1 MKKSVIAGVFIA
13 LSFTTCSA
21 IANSLALSLANDD
34 AGKFQPIQYLM
45 IFMAINMKT
54 EMITH
59 KAYFWDI
66 ATISQTRANYL
77 SILRKIFTLHQAV
90 IKDTTQL

>member
-34 AGKFQPIQYLM
+34 AGKFFNQYLM

>member
-1 MKKSVIAGVFIA
+1 
-13 LSFTTCSA
+13 
-21 IANSLALSLANDD
+21 
-34 AGKFQPIQYLM
+34 
-45 IFMAINMKT
+45 MKT

>member
-34 AGKFQPIQYLM
+34 AGKFQPILNAERSPHN
-45 IFMAINMKT
+45 FP
-54 EMITH
+54 
-59 KAYFWDI
+59 KA
-66 ATISQTRANYL
+66 
-77 SILRKIFTLHQAV
+77 
-90 IKDTTQL
+90 